1 MKLKF
6 EVIITTNKSDGG
18 KLDVEIRKP
27 TTVPQKWGGLILLT
41 HMGILKGLQD
51 AYKIAD
57 GQMVDEQDS
66 DKVGESEG
74 VRRDTDTSTVG

>member
-6 EVIITTNKSDGG
+6 EVIVSSSKNEGD
-18 KLDVEIRKP
+18 KLDVEIHRPKR
-27 TTVPQKWGGLILLT
+27 VSKKWGSVALLT

-57 GQMVDEQDS
+57 GQMVDNKDGIQTN
-66 DKVGESEG
+66 KSEG
-74 VRRDTDTSTVG
+74 V